1 MEYTE
6 EQIKQQAGSFRLLAQ
21 RVSQYF
27 NMQEQFPESIR
38 DSDEESAEALVGI
51 LSAILDENSDC
62 LMKGEVSK

>member
-6 EQIKQQAGSFRLLAQ
+6 EQIKQQAGSFRLLAK

-27 NMQEQFPESIR
+27 NMQEQFPEEIR
-38 DSDEESAEALVGI
+38 DSDEEAAEALVCI

-62 LMKGEVSK
+62 LMKGEVIK